1 MKASPAAARFPPS
14 RSPRSNRSVRT
25 TALIGLTVALGLWVG
40 ALVFVSFVVAPA
52 VFGAVPSET
61 AGSVMGAIFPRYYA
75 FTIGVGI
82 VAVLAALPL
91 RGVARGSS
99 WTAIVG
105 MMVVMLA
112 ATAYAGTVV
121 SPRARALR
129 PALHQEPVDPAVR
142 AEFDALHRRAVQLNG
157 LVLLLGLGVMGV
169 TATAFR
175 DRTD

>member
-1 MKASPAAARFPPS
+1 
-14 RSPRSNRSVRT
+14 VRT
-25 TALIGLTVALGLWVG
+25 TAIIVLTLALGLWVG

-61 AGSVMGAIFPRYYA
+61 AGTVMGAIFPRYYA
-75 FTIGVGI
+75 FTTALGI
-82 VAVLAALPL
+82 VALLAAASL
-91 RGVARGSS
+91 RSAARGSR

-112 ATAYAGTVV
+112 ATVYAGTVV

-129 PALHQEPVDPAVR
+129 PALHQEPVDAAVR

-157 LVLLLGLGVMGV
+157 LVLLLGLGTLGV
-169 TATAFR
+169 SATAFR
-175 DRTD
+175 GRDV